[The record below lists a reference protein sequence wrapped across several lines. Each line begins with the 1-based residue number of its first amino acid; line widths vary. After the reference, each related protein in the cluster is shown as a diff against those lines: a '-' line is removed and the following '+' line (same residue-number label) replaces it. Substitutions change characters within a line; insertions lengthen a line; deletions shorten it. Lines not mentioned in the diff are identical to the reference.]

1 MGDDFS
7 YPIHSLL
14 DSGSTST
21 LLKYE
26 TFHKINRVT
35 PLQLKDTKVKLKSI
49 TANDLTVHGLVTLTI
64 TFNDITFKIDTFV
77 VDDSISFQCQMLIGQ
92 DFLSNNDI
100 TINFKK
106 RLAHIH
112 VDGT

>member
-1 MGDDFS
+1 MGDEFS

-35 PLQLKDTKVKLKSI
+35 PLHLKETKVKLKPI
-49 TANDLTVHGLVTLTI
+49 TANDLTVHGTVTLTI
-64 TFNDITFKIDTFV
+64 TFNDIIFKLIPLLSMTQSPFKAKCLLVKTFY
-77 VDDSISFQCQMLIGQ
+77 LIM
-92 DFLSNNDI
+92 
-100 TINFKK
+100 T
-106 RLAHIH
+106 
-112 VDGT
+112 

>member
-1 MGDDFS
+1 MGDEFS

-35 PLQLKDTKVKLKSI
+35 PLQLKETKVKLKSI
-49 TANDLTVHGLVTLTI
+49 TANDLTVHGIVSLTI
-64 TFNDITFKIDTFV
+64 TFNDIIFKIDTFLSMTQSPFKAKCLLGK
-77 VDDSISFQCQMLIGQ
+77 DFFLIMT
-92 DFLSNNDI
+92 L
-100 TINFKK
+100 
-106 RLAHIH
+106 L
-112 VDGT
+112 